1 MKKYDY
7 FTKEATSA
15 GPLVL
20 YGWGTYPSYSVLAGQ
35 ASKSYLR
42 SFDTSEELEAFMS
55 EEGISGE
62 WSNQWVEPQIS
73 LNHLSDEG
81 DY

>member
-7 FTKEATSA
+7 FTKEATA
-15 GPLVL
+15 IRFVL

-35 ASKSYLR
+35 ASKSYLQ

-62 WSNQWVEPQIS
+62 WSNEWFEPQIS

>member
-1 MKKYDY
+1 MKKYEY
-7 FTKEATSA
+7 FTKEVKSA
-15 GPLVL
+15 DCHVL

>member
-7 FTKEATSA
+7 FTKEAKSA
-15 GPLVL
+15 DCHVL

-73 LNHLSDEG
+73 LNQLSDEG

>member
-1 MKKYDY
+1 MKKYEY
-7 FTKEATSA
+7 FTKEVKSA
-15 GPLVL
+15 DCHVL

-42 SFDTSEELEAFMS
+42 SFDSSEELEAFMS

>member
-1 MKKYDY
+1 
-7 FTKEATSA
+7 
-15 GPLVL
+15 
-20 YGWGTYPSYSVLAGQ
+20 
-35 ASKSYLR
+35 
-42 SFDTSEELEAFMS
+42 MS

>member
-1 MKKYDY
+1 MKKYEY
-7 FTKEATSA
+7 FTKERKSEENFC
-15 GPLVL
+15 L

-42 SFDTSEELEAFMS
+42 GFDTSEELEAFMS

-73 LNHLSDEG
+73 LDHLSDEG

>member
-7 FTKEATSA
+7 FTKEAKSA
-15 GPLVL
+15 DCHVL

-35 ASKSYLR
+35 ASKSYIR

-62 WSNQWVEPQIS
+62 WSNQWIEPQIS
-73 LNHLSDEG
+73 LNHLSEEG

>member
-7 FTKEATSA
+7 FTKEAKA
-15 GPLVL
+15 ADCHVL

-42 SFDTSEELEAFMS
+42 SFDSSEELEAFMS